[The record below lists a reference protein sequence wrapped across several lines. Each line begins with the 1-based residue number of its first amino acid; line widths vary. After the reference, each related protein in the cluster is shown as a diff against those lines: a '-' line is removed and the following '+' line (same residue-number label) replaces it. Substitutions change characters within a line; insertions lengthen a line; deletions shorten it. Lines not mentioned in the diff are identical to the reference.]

1 MPALCSCRIFLLPSD
16 LQAHVFN
23 FRTDV
28 IQSHGQLTVRCHE
41 NKARTQCQHEP
52 FRKSGKLSRGLS
64 YPAGPRFPPGGVAQP
79 LKTEAR
85 PGFSV
90 GSPRGG
96 RCQPSERG
104 AAEASRGLLECMS

>member
-1 MPALCSCRIFLLPSD
+1 MRTKQELSVNTSRSENLA
-16 LQAHVFN
+16 N
-23 FRTDV
+23 FREAYPTRLARV
-28 IQSHGQLTVRCHE
+28 SPRC
-41 NKARTQCQHEP
+41 
-52 FRKSGKLSRGLS
+52 
-64 YPAGPRFPPGGVAQP
+64 GVAQP
-79 LKTEAR
+79 LKAEAR